1 MADTTTAIIAG
12 FFSLATAMGTMY
24 MQDYLAR
31 RRAELSHVQ
40 PPAKPRRSK
49 RSLESEPVAVPSAA
63 PMPASVHPMPAAVQQ
78 QWVAPPEPFF
88 KRYGK
93 SLKIALVG
101 LIVGAL
107 VGQDYEKIGAAA
119 DPNSEAGGMFG
130 LAYLAF
136 AIIVPTYLFYTRR
149 TYTVKWDYWA
159 FFIDCATLILCFSAG
174 IGFTSKGDAPD
185 QLTNVLA
192 IMFGMA
198 IFALVPIGII
208 GYFAGRIFYKPKTP
222 V

>member
-1 MADTTTAIIAG
+1 MADTATAIIAG

-31 RRAELSHVQ
+31 RRADLSQVQ
-40 PPAKPRRSK
+40 PLAKPRRSK
-49 RSLESEPVAVPSAA
+49 RTLESEPIVVPSAA
-63 PMPASVHPMPAAVQQ
+63 PMSVPVQQ
-78 QWVAPPEPFF
+78 QWAAPPEPFF
-88 KRYGK
+88 KRYSK

-107 VGQDYEKIGAAA
+107 VGQDYEKINAAA
-119 DPNSEAGGMFG
+119 DPNSEAGAMFG

-136 AIIVPTYLFYTRR
+136 AIIVPAYLFYTRR
-149 TYTVKWDYWA
+149 TYTLKWDYWA
-159 FFIDCATLILCFSAG
+159 FFIDCTTLILCFAAG
-174 IGFTSKGDAPD
+174 IGFTSRGDAPD
-185 QLTNVLA
+185 QLTNVLI

-198 IFALVPIGII
+198 IIALVPIGII
-208 GYFAGRIFYKPKTP
+208 DYVAGRIFYKPKIP